1 MGHELLEDGFPFAEG
16 ALSGRRALICGAS
29 KGIGRACALM
39 LARAGCGVIACARS
53 EEELND
59 LVLEMHGDSHE
70 YRVLDLEDLGEVRR
84 VAKEISDSG
93 PVEILLNNSGGPPRS
108 PLLDNEIIDFD
119 SPFRRHLHASH
130 ELVRALVPGMVKSGM
145 GRIVNIISIS
155 VREPIDGIGLSNTLR
170 GAMASWSKSLSRE
183 LDPCITINNI
193 LPGYTDTDRLVEFA
207 NSMSSRNG
215 KPIGEIY
222 QGWRDATPIGRL
234 IDPMEIG
241 SAVVWLSL
249 PATSAVRGMS
259 LAVDGGRLRT
269 I

>member
-1 MGHELLEDGFPFAEG
+1 M
-16 ALSGRRALICGAS
+16 LI
-29 KGIGRACALM
+29 
-39 LARAGCGVIACARS
+39 
-53 EEELND
+53 NQQ
-59 LVLEMHGDSHE
+59 
-70 YRVLDLEDLGEVRR
+70 
-84 VAKEISDSG
+84 
-93 PVEILLNNSGGPPRS
+93 
-108 PLLDNEIIDFD
+108 
-119 SPFRRHLHASH
+119 
-130 ELVRALVPGMVKSGM
+130 
-145 GRIVNIISIS
+145 GRIVNVSSIISKTGYS
-155 VREPIDGIGLSNTLR
+155 GLSVY
-170 GAMASWSKSLSRE
+170 GATKAAMNGLTKSLSRE

-215 KPIGEIY
+215 KPIDEIY